1 MVMVMVLSGAFGT
14 ARAETAIV
22 LGRAED
28 AASFS
33 SGWNSEREGS
43 VLILQKC
50 SDRVRSDARSVLA
63 QAGLTEVSFL
73 NFANVKENKLSE
85 TVLQRNWAKET
96 NTAQIASFL
105 RRQKVDCLTF
115 YSEQKVIHGFLASY
129 MQQCAE
135 AAWNPDIRLKKQK
148 TDEYIWRVPEIRD
161 GSTGR
166 TVPWSGSDWESS
178 LLKAYGAKKEPDLE
192 LPPETED
199 GFLKEGET
207 VLWNDEEG
215 VWAYVSDKLRIVIT
229 RYEIRGLSWFEAD
242 IRRKPG
248 GDFLHVVQSTNGR
261 EMSPDRIALDNQL
274 VLGINTDY
282 YAYRINNHMLVGLI
296 IRERQILRDFHQETS
311 GTSIPPL
318 DTLMLNEEGMF
329 RLDRAGLQNGESA
342 LAAGA
347 RDVLAFGPI
356 LVKDGRIRMLLTK
369 YRTQLEPRTAIG
381 QIEPNHFLIVV
392 VEGRLKSSKG
402 ISMDNL
408 RKLMY
413 LRGCKDAINLDGGH
427 TSVLLFMGKRLNTIG
442 SLTGKGTSAPRNM
455 SELLGIGTS
464 SQVREVQ

>member
-1 MVMVMVLSGAFGT
+1 
-14 ARAETAIV
+14 
-22 LGRAED
+22 
-28 AASFS
+28 
-33 SGWNSEREGS
+33 
-43 VLILQKC
+43 
-50 SDRVRSDARSVLA
+50 
-63 QAGLTEVSFL
+63 
-73 NFANVKENKLSE
+73 
-85 TVLQRNWAKET
+85 
-96 NTAQIASFL
+96 
-105 RRQKVDCLTF
+105 
-115 YSEQKVIHGFLASY
+115 
-129 MQQCAE
+129 
-135 AAWNPDIRLKKQK
+135 
-148 TDEYIWRVPEIRD
+148 
-161 GSTGR
+161 
-166 TVPWSGSDWESS
+166 
-178 LLKAYGAKKEPDLE
+178 
-192 LPPETED
+192 
-199 GFLKEGET
+199 
-207 VLWNDEEG
+207 
-215 VWAYVSDKLRIVIT
+215 
-229 RYEIRGLSWFEAD
+229 
-242 IRRKPG
+242 
-248 GDFLHVVQSTNGR
+248 
-261 EMSPDRIALDNQL
+261 
-274 VLGINTDY
+274 
-282 YAYRINNHMLVGLI
+282 
-296 IRERQILRDFHQETS
+296 
-311 GTSIPPL
+311 
-318 DTLMLNEEGMF
+318 MLNEEGMF